1 MCNIISRHN
10 LNSAKLPVRD
20 YNAVSTPLVKKSEL
34 HSPNRENCSVD
45 PAIVNPNI
53 PHIQREDA
61 AKKLLDLFYPVHY
74 VVGMKVEDTLRTNDL
89 LNRHQVAVLWIIRS
103 EGTNG
108 ISMRRKNIE
117 NALTGWYETSSS
129 AISKAVRALA
139 KPPLSLVT
147 IQEHPQSAR
156 EKLVTL
162 TPAGEKFL
170 LQMTNNGVLLCSW
183 YLSAMERFPEEMDV
197 CLYILSKVN
206 AIFESLIDQE
216 RGETLKHLNTNE
228 MMLRHP
234 LTSTFLTRSYSLDE
248 ITRIPREYAALMQLN
263 AFFPIHYT
271 AGNRLEI
278 ALRRGANLS
287 RQQVIILWIIS
298 AEGDNGMSMPRKAI
312 EKALRD
318 WLEITSSSVSKAI
331 RSLTG
336 APHNILTIVER
347 PESGREKLVCLTEEG
362 RVFADDMF
370 ENGTQFLNKVIE
382 NLSNEEID
390 MVLHVFERTSEIFE
404 GYPGPFRDEKEV

>member
-1 MCNIISRHN
+1 M
-10 LNSAKLPVRD
+10 NSD
-20 YNAVSTPLVKKSEL
+20 IVK
-34 HSPNRENCSVD
+34 
-45 PAIVNPNI
+45 PNI
-53 PHIQREDA
+53 PHIPRKDA

-183 YLSAMERFPEEMDV
+183 YLASMERFNEEMDV
-197 CLYILSKVN
+197 CLYIFSKVN
-206 AIFESLIDQE
+206 AIFESLIDEE

-234 LTSTFLTRSYSLDE
+234 LTSTFLTRSYTIEE
-248 ITRIPREYAALMQLN
+248 IPRIPREYSALMQLN
-263 AFFPIHYT
+263 SFFPIHYT

-287 RQQVIILWIIS
+287 RQQVIILWIIC
-298 AEGDNGMSMPRKAI
+298 AEGHNGMSMPRKAI
-312 EKALRD
+312 ERALRD

-331 RSLTG
+331 RSLTV
-336 APHNILTIVER
+336 APNNILTIVER

-362 RVFADDMF
+362 KLFADDMF
-370 ENGTQFLNKVIE
+370 QNGIQFLDKVIDK
-382 NLSNEEID
+382 LSSEEID
-390 MVLHVFERTSEIFE
+390 MVLHVFERTSEIFG
-404 GYPGPFRDEKEV
+404 GYPGPFRDEKEALV

>member
-34 HSPNRENCSVD
+34 HSPNGENCSVD

-197 CLYILSKVN
+197 CLYIFSKVN

>member
-1 MCNIISRHN
+1 VV
-10 LNSAKLPVRD
+10 LFKQKEQ
-20 YNAVSTPLVKKSEL
+20 VSLGGEHRFMDSEVVKPSITHTP
-34 HSPNRENCSVD
+34 REN
-45 PAIVNPNI
+45 
-53 PHIQREDA
+53 A
-61 AKKLLDLFYPVHY
+61 AKKLLHLFYPVHY

-183 YLSAMERFPEEMDV
+183 YLSSMEKFPEEMDT
-197 CLYILSKVN
+197 CLYIFSKVN
-206 AIFESLIDQE
+206 AIFEFLIDQE
-216 RGETLKHLNTNE
+216 RGETVKQINTNE

-248 ITRIPREYAALMQLN
+248 IPRIPREYASLMQLN

-298 AEGDNGMSMPRKAI
+298 AEGHKGMSMPRKAI

-362 RVFADDMF
+362 KVFAGDMF
-370 ENGTQFLNKVIE
+370 QNGIQFLDKVIE

-390 MVLHVFERTSEIFE
+390 MVLHVFERTSEIFG

>member
-1 MCNIISRHN
+1 MD
-10 LNSAKLPVRD
+10 ADTTK
-20 YNAVSTPLVKKSEL
+20 
-34 HSPNRENCSVD
+34 
-45 PAIVNPNI
+45 PNI
-53 PHIQREDA
+53 EHVPREDA
-61 AKKLLDLFYPVHY
+61 AKKLLYRFYPVHY

-103 EGTNG
+103 EGEDG
-108 ISMRRKNIE
+108 VSMRRKNIE

-170 LQMTNNGVLLCSW
+170 LQMTNNGVLLCKW
-183 YLSAMERFPEEMDV
+183 YLSSMDRWNTEMDV
-197 CLYILSKVN
+197 CLYIFSKVN
-206 AIFESLIDQE
+206 AIFEALIDEERAE
-216 RGETLKHLNTNE
+216 RGESLKHHNSNDI
-228 MMLRHP
+228 MLQHP
-234 LTSTFLTRSYSLDE
+234 LATSFLSRSYTHKDVP
-248 ITRIPREYAALMQLN
+248 RIPREYSALMQLN

-298 AEGDNGMSMPRKAI
+298 AEGSNGLTMPRKAI
-312 EKALRD
+312 EHALSD

-336 APHNILTIVER
+336 DPYNILTIVER
-347 PESGREKLVCLTEEG
+347 PESGREKLVCLTEQG
-362 RVFADDMF
+362 KAFAEDMF
-370 ENGTQFLNKVIE
+370 RNGIQFLNKVIDK
-382 NLSNEEID
+382 LSDDEID
-390 MVLHVFERTSEIFE
+390 MVLHVFKRTSEIFE
-404 GYPGPFRDEKEV
+404 GYPGPFRDHTEIIELPESS